1 MGSLKIQGTI
11 EQVIGKRIKI
21 KTRSA
26 VVYDVDTSQAVLI
39 RKNTQS
45 LPYEEFKLRDKVEVE
60 GQGFSDNSILA
71 VKVRN
76 LSVYPRKVTLSGK
89 VESVDASGFSMWTS
103 TFGKLSVVTSNLTTF
118 VSLVGV
124 NIGSK
129 VKVSGMWERPQGLV
143 QALEVRQTG
152 RRVKVE
158 FTGQL
163 VMRSQESITVVANGV
178 IYGVDITR
186 AKLLQGR
193 KSIGVV
199 GLPVG
204 GMVRVLG
211 KHFPESVSV
220 EGLLVKVVK

>member
-1 MGSLKIQGTI
+1 MGSLKIQGTL
-11 EQVIGKRIKI
+11 EQIIGKRIKV

-26 VVYDVDTSQAVLI
+26 VTYDVDTSQAVLV
-39 RKNTQS
+39 RKNTQP
-45 LPYEEFKLRDKVEVE
+45 LPYEEFKLHDKVEVE

-71 VKVRN
+71 TKVRN
-76 LSVYPRKVTLSGK
+76 LSVYPRKLTVSGK

-103 TFGKLSVVTSNLTTF
+103 MFGKVIVVTSNLTTF
-118 VSLVGV
+118 VNLTGV
-124 NIGSK
+124 NTGSK
-129 VKVSGMWERPQGLV
+129 VKVSGMWERPQGVV
-143 QALEVRQTG
+143 QALVVRQTG

-163 VMRSQESITVVANGV
+163 VMRSTESITVVANGV
-178 IYGVDITR
+178 IYGVDITH
-186 AKLLQGR
+186 AKLLEGR

-204 GMVRVLG
+204 GMVKVLG

-220 EGLLVKVVK
+220 EGASVKVVK